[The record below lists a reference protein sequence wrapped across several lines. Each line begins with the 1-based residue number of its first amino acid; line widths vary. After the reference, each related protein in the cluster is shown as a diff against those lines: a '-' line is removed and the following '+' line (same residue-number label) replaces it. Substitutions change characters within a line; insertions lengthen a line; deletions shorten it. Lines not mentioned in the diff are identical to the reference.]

1 VTLRTLLCLSG
12 LASALCA
19 ANLAFAQPSGQ
30 SGSDA
35 APATET
41 PARPVVIPM
50 TPGATLPRAARP
62 ARLPRGHSRIVL
74 APGAGTDADATAS
87 AKRDG
92 DYQFCNKTSYEIQ
105 VAVGIRQNTGFWA
118 TRGWWPVQA
127 GECKAVIK
135 GKLSQSSYYTFAKSS
150 FAHAGPIRMWGG
162 NQTLCTGKGQFE
174 ATSDGTEQC
183 GPGLEPQ
190 GFAKI
195 ETGGKPSWTTI
206 LSESPAYK
214 TSEQA
219 RIAGLQRLLNDL
231 GRYQGDIDGVVTPKF
246 SEALALA
253 RTAYGIPATDDVA
266 TIYNKLHAEA
276 MKAQTALGLTFC
288 NRTQDVVWAALARE
302 TQGKKVSKGWWHL
315 QPGQCE
321 KVIRDRLGE
330 RFVYAFAEH
339 SGEGT
344 DQPWKGQFN
353 FCTRAQVFEIEGA
366 EDCEGRGFKKTGFLQ
381 IDTGGQAGAIFEFRK
396 AEAPAPQ

>member
-1 VTLRTLLCLSG
+1 MTLKILLSVAG
-12 LASALCA
+12 LAGALCA
-19 ANLAFAQPSGQ
+19 WSLASAQPSGTEAPAP
-30 SGSDA
+30 A
-35 APATET
+35 APV
-41 PARPVVIPM
+41 RPVVIPM
-50 TPGATLPRAARP
+50 TPGATIPAAPGRP
-62 ARLPRGHSRIVL
+62 ARHGHARIVTV
-74 APGAGTDADATAS
+74 PGSATDAEATAS

-105 VAVGIRQNTGFWA
+105 IAVGIRQGTGFWA
-118 TRGWWPVQA
+118 TRGWWPVPA

-135 GKLSQSSYYTFAKSS
+135 GKLSQPSYYIFAKSS
-150 FAHAGPIRMWGG
+150 FAHAGPTRMWGG
-162 NQTLCTGKGQFE
+162 TQTLCTGKSQFE
-174 ATSDGTEQC
+174 ATSDGSEQC

-195 ETGGKPSWTTI
+195 ETGGKPAWTTI
-206 LSESPAYK
+206 LSESPGYK
-214 TSEQA
+214 NSEQA
-219 RIAGLQRLLNDL
+219 RIAGLQRLLSDL
-231 GRYQGDIDGVVTPKF
+231 GRYQGDIDGAVTPKF
-246 SEALALA
+246 SEALAQA
-253 RTAYGIPATDDVA
+253 RSAYNIPVNDDVA

-302 TQGKKVSKGWWHL
+302 TQGKKISEGWWHL

-321 KVIRDRLGE
+321 KVIRDRLIE

-339 SGEGT
+339 SGEGVN
-344 DQPWKGQFN
+344 QPWKGQFE

-381 IDTGGQAGAIFEFRK
+381 IDTSGQPGVTFEFRK
-396 AEAPAPQ
+396 EETPPAQ